1 MRLVGERELCHGGA
15 FGDLRLCI
23 FNPGKFSQM
32 QASASVTATGDSKA
46 AIGEALK
53 QALSGNRLQSISL
66 HDERGDVLWLDEG
79 ALGPDEHNLV
89 VEAAAALIA
98 GADRAYV
105 FQNIGDGRSAAFL
118 PARSPLND
126 LVGIAMIIA
135 DAKFLDSK
143 GAAKFVTP
151 TTTNLMRRLAFLRKP
166 PAAAAPAAP
175 PAPPPAAKVVS
186 PQQRPAAP
194 SARPAVPAAGLRPG
208 APAMPPRPAGAQAA
222 PLAQRPAAQTA
233 PTAQRPAAPPL
244 GARPAAPPA
253 RPAAPPP
260 KAAQQPAPARPA
272 APPSRA
278 PAAPAKTAA
287 AQHPQRPSTGA
298 EADSIAFEISD
309 IDPRSLLKGAQKP
322 AAQEPKRPD
331 LRVVQTDRL
340 PKLELSLAADP
351 IPELIADDSPVEIQG
366 EMSIDGPDGQFE
378 EISSEEPTTEVE
390 ALTDPASNMDVAPEF
405 IEEVPQMSAGAGQF
419 EFYGQIFEL
428 HVQQLVKLRAGGGTR
443 RFEILVRDAHADN
456 EFGVAPERVMQDVHD
471 PSANSDLDRI
481 VVEQLV
487 TWLGENRNVWDSDPS
502 SFSVN
507 VGMGTI
513 ADPKFASFVATVLKN
528 HKVPAKAIGFEIPEK
543 SCVEQVRDVD
553 MFVQACEKIGCHV
566 VLDDFT
572 FHHNAMRWLGSAAL
586 KFIKLDPKI
595 TAVAMK
601 ERVPQALVVAI
612 AQASKVLGLS
622 CVAKRVDTPAVRDW
636 LSAVGLDYAQGFL
649 LDQPRPL
656 ISLAAAAAKK

>member
-1 MRLVGERELCHGGA
+1 
-15 FGDLRLCI
+15 
-23 FNPGKFSQM
+23 M
-32 QASASVTATGDSKA
+32 QASASVTASGDSKA

-53 QALSGNRLQSISL
+53 QAVSGNRLQSISL

-89 VEAAAALIA
+89 MEASAALTA
-98 GADRAYV
+98 GADKTYV
-105 FQNIGDGRSAAFL
+105 FQNIGDGRAAAFL

-151 TTTNLMRRLAFLRKP
+151 TTTNLMRRLAFLRRP
-166 PAAAAPAAP
+166 PAPAPATASPAAP
-175 PAPPPAAKVVS
+175 PATAKVVS
-186 PQQRPAAP
+186 PPQARPAAP
-194 SARPAVPAAGLRPG
+194 R
-208 APAMPPRPAGAQAA
+208 PAMPPGAARPGVPSA
-222 PLAQRPAAQTA
+222 PPARPPA
-233 PTAQRPAAPPL
+233 PAAQRPAAPPPKP
-244 GARPAAPPA
+244 GVPAAPAAARPPMPA

-260 KAAQQPAPARPA
+260 RAAQPAKPPA
-272 APPSRA
+272 APPR
-278 PAAPAKTAA
+278 PAVPAKPAV
-287 AQHPQRPSTGA
+287 QQQRPSGSA
-298 EADSIAFEISD
+298 ESDSIAFEISD
-309 IDPRSLLKGAQKP
+309 IDPKSLLKQPPRQAP
-322 AAQEPKRPD
+322 PEAKRPD

-340 PKLELSLAADP
+340 PRLELALDSDP
-351 IPELIADDSPVEIQG
+351 VPELIADEAPPVELPQ
-366 EMSIDGPDGQFE
+366 IDTTEDVGAD
-378 EISSEEPTTEVE
+378 EPTAEVE
-390 ALTDPASNMDVAPEF
+390 ALADPESDMNVEPEYVDEAP
-405 IEEVPQMSAGAGQF
+405 PLAPGPGQF
-419 EFYGQIFEL
+419 EFYGQVFEL
-428 HVQQLVKLRAGGGTR
+428 HVQQLIKLKGSGGTR
-443 RFEILVRDAHADN
+443 RFEVLVRDAHADN
-456 EFGVAPERVMQDVHD
+456 EFGVAPERVVQDAHD

-487 TWLGENRNVWDSDPS
+487 SWLGENRGAWESEPA

-513 ADPKFASFVATVLKN
+513 ADSKFAGFVATVLKN
-528 HKVPAKAIGFEIPEK
+528 HKVHPKALGFEISEK

-553 MFVQACEKIGCHV
+553 QFVLACEKIGCHV

-572 FHHNAMRWLGSAAL
+572 MHHNSMRWLGSAAL
-586 KFIKLDPKI
+586 KFLKLDPRI

-636 LSAVGLDYAQGFL
+636 MAAVGVDYAQGFL
-649 LDQPRPL
+649 LDQPKSL
-656 ISLAAAAAKK
+656 ISLVAASGK

>member
-1 MRLVGERELCHGGA
+1 
-15 FGDLRLCI
+15 
-23 FNPGKFSQM
+23 M
-32 QASASVTATGDSKA
+32 QASASVTASGDSKA

-89 VEAAAALIA
+89 VEAAAALSA
-98 GADRAYV
+98 GPDKTYV

-126 LVGIAMIIA
+126 LLGIAMIIA

-151 TTTNLMRRLAFLRKP
+151 TTTNLMRRLSFLRKP
-166 PAAAAPAAP
+166 TGPAAPVTPPPSSPPPAARVASPPPAAP
-175 PAPPPAAKVVS
+175 PP
-186 PQQRPAAP
+186 RPAAP
-194 SARPAVPAAGLRPG
+194 QAGARPG
-208 APAMPPRPAGAQAA
+208 APAQT
-222 PLAQRPAAQTA
+222 RPAA
-233 PTAQRPAAPPL
+233 PPAQRPAAPQARPPAAPPPAQRPAAPQAKAPVAPPKAAQPA
-244 GARPAAPPA
+244 ARPAAPPA
-253 RPAAPPP
+253 RPAAPPAKP
-260 KAAQQPAPARPA
+260 IAQQRPNT
-272 APPSRA
+272 SE
-278 PAAPAKTAA
+278 T
-287 AQHPQRPSTGA
+287 
-298 EADSIAFEISD
+298 DSIAFEISD
-309 IDPRSLLKGAQKP
+309 IDPKSLLKGASRP
-322 AAQEPKRPD
+322 AQPEAKRPD

-340 PKLELSLAADP
+340 PKLELRLESDP
-351 IPELIADDSPVEIQG
+351 VPELIQDEPPEQEIALEPMYADDVSG
-366 EMSIDGPDGQFE
+366 EE
-378 EISSEEPTTEVE
+378 ETTEVE
-390 ALTDPASNMDVAPEF
+390 ALADSDADMNVQPEF
-405 IEEVPQMSAGAGQF
+405 VDEAPQLSAGAGQF

-428 HVQQLVKLRAGGGTR
+428 HAQQLVKLKGNGGTR

-456 EFGVAPERVMQDVHD
+456 EFGVAPDRVLQDVHD

-481 VVEQLV
+481 VVEHLLI
-487 TWLGENRNVWDSDPS
+487 WMNENRGAWEQEPA

-513 ADPKFASFVATVLKN
+513 ADPKFASFVAATLKN
-528 HKVPAKAIGFEIPEK
+528 HKIPAKALGFEIPEK
-543 SCVEQVRDVD
+543 SCVDQVRDVD

-572 FHHNAMRWLGSAAL
+572 FHHNAMRWLGSSAL
-586 KFIKLDPKI
+586 KFVKLDPKI

-649 LDQPRPL
+649 LDQPRAL
-656 ISLAAAAAKK
+656 TALAAPPAKK

>member
-1 MRLVGERELCHGGA
+1 
-15 FGDLRLCI
+15 
-23 FNPGKFSQM
+23 M
-32 QASASVTATGDSKA
+32 QASASVTASGDSKA

-89 VEAAAALIA
+89 VEAAAALSA
-98 GADRAYV
+98 GADLTYV
-105 FQNIGDGRSAAFL
+105 FQSVGDGRAAAFL

-126 LVGIAMIIA
+126 LLGLAMIIA

-151 TTTNLMRRLAFLRKP
+151 TAPAAPVTPPPASPPPARVASPPPARVASPP
-166 PAAAAPAAP
+166 PAAPQARPAVPQAAVAARPGAPATPARPAAPGAQRPPAPQAKAPAAPARPAAP
-175 PAPPPAAKVVS
+175 PAKPPM
-186 PQQRPAAP
+186 AP
-194 SARPAVPAAGLRPG
+194 PK
-208 APAMPPRPAGAQAA
+208 
-222 PLAQRPAAQTA
+222 AAQ
-233 PTAQRPAAPPL
+233 PA
-244 GARPAAPPA
+244 ARPAAPPA
-253 RPAAPPP
+253 RP
-260 KAAQQPAPARPA
+260 
-272 APPSRA
+272 SA
-278 PAAPAKTAA
+278 PAAKPAT
-287 AQHPQRPSTGA
+287 QQRPSGSL
-298 EADSIAFEISD
+298 ESDSIAFEISD
-309 IDPRSLLKGAQKP
+309 IDPKSLLKGAVRPGQ
-322 AAQEPKRPD
+322 AEAKRPD

-340 PKLELSLAADP
+340 PKLQLKLEAEP
-351 IPELIADDSPVEIQG
+351 IPELIQDEPPSPEIALEPMYADGVGG
-366 EMSIDGPDGQFE
+366 EE
-378 EISSEEPTTEVE
+378 VTTEVE
-390 ALTDPASNMDVAPEF
+390 ALDAADADMTVQPEF
-405 IEEVPQMSAGAGQF
+405 VDEAAPLSVGAGQF

-428 HVQQLVKLRAGGGTR
+428 HAQQLVKLKGSGGTR
-443 RFEILVRDAHADN
+443 RYEVLVRDAHADN
-456 EFGVAPERVMQDVHD
+456 EFGVAPERVLQDVGD

-481 VVEQLV
+481 VVEQLL
-487 TWLGENRNVWDSDPS
+487 TWMGEHRGVWENEPA

-513 ADPKFASFVATVLKN
+513 ADPKFASFVVASLKT
-528 HKVPAKAIGFEIPEK
+528 HKVPAKAIGFEITEK

-572 FHHNAMRWLGSAAL
+572 LHHNAMRWLGSSAL
-586 KFIKLDPKI
+586 KFVKLDPKI

-649 LDQPRPL
+649 LDQPRSL
-656 ISLAAAAAKK
+656 TSLAADPARK

>member
-1 MRLVGERELCHGGA
+1 
-15 FGDLRLCI
+15 
-23 FNPGKFSQM
+23 M
-32 QASASVTATGDSKA
+32 QASASVTAGGDSKA

-89 VEAAAALIA
+89 VEAAAALSA
-98 GADRAYV
+98 GADRTYV
-105 FQNIGDGRSAAFL
+105 FQNVGDGRAAAFL

-126 LVGIAMIIA
+126 LLGLAMIIA

-166 PAAAAPAAP
+166 PGTAAPVTP
-175 PAPPPAAKVVS
+175 PPPAAPANRVVS
-186 PQQRPAAP
+186 QPPKAPPPRPAAP
-194 SARPAVPAAGLRPG
+194 APAAATR
-208 APAMPPRPAGAQAA
+208 PAMPPAA
-222 PLAQRPAAQTA
+222 ARPAAPA
-233 PTAQRPAAPPL
+233 AQRPAAPQVRAP
-244 GARPAAPPA
+244 APPA
-253 RPAAPPP
+253 RPAAAARPPMAPPP
-260 KAAQQPAPARPA
+260 KAAQPAARPPAAPARPA
-272 APPSRA
+272 QPAR
-278 PAAPAKTAA
+278 PAA
-287 AQHPQRPSTGA
+287 QQRPSSSSDS
-298 EADSIAFEISD
+298 DSIAFEISD
-309 IDPRSLLKGAQKP
+309 IDPKSLLKGAPRQ
-322 AAQEPKRPD
+322 AQPEAKRPD

-340 PKLELSLAADP
+340 PRLELRLEADP
-351 IPELIADDSPVEIQG
+351 IPELIQD
-366 EMSIDGPDGQFE
+366 
-378 EISSEEPTTEVE
+378 EEPAAEVTLEPMYAEPVSAEEVTTEVE
-390 ALTDPASNMDVAPEF
+390 ALAVPDAGMNVEPEF
-405 IEEVPQMSAGAGQF
+405 IDEVPQAEAGAGQF

-428 HVQQLVKLRAGGGTR
+428 HVQQLVKLKGSGGTR
-443 RFEILVRDAHADN
+443 RFEVLVRDAHADN
-456 EFGVAPERVMQDVHD
+456 EFGVAPDRVLQDVHD

-481 VVEQLV
+481 VLEHLV
-487 TWLGENRNVWDSDPS
+487 IWLGENRGAWETDPA

-513 ADPKFASFVATVLKN
+513 ADPKFASFVAATLKT
-528 HKVPAKAIGFEIPEK
+528 HKVSAKAIGFEIAEK

-572 FHHNAMRWLGSAAL
+572 LHHNSMRWLGSSAL
-586 KFIKLDPKI
+586 KFLKLDPKI

-601 ERVPQALVVAI
+601 DRVPQALVVAI

-656 ISLAAAAAKK
+656 IKLTPGN

>member
-1 MRLVGERELCHGGA
+1 
-15 FGDLRLCI
+15 
-23 FNPGKFSQM
+23 M
-32 QASASVTATGDSKA
+32 QASASVTASGDSKA

-53 QALSGNRLQSISL
+53 QALSGNRLQSLSL

-89 VEAAAALIA
+89 LEAAAALAA
-98 GADRAYV
+98 GADRTHV
-105 FQNIGDGRSAAFL
+105 FQNIGDGRAAAFL

-143 GAAKFVTP
+143 GASKFVTP

-166 PAAAAPAAP
+166 PAPAAAAPAAP
-175 PAPPPAAKVVS
+175 PAPAGGRVVS
-186 PQQRPAAP
+186 Q
-194 SARPAVPAAGLRPG
+194 
-208 APAMPPRPAGAQAA
+208 PPRPSA
-222 PLAQRPAAQTA
+222 PLAKPGMPAAANRPAGPA
-233 PTAQRPAAPPL
+233 PAAARPPVAGNPAAARPGIPQRPAAPPTRPAPPAPAA
-244 GARPAAPPA
+244 ARPASPA
-253 RPAAPPP
+253 RPPAPPP
-260 KAAQQPAPARPA
+260 KAAQPAPARPPAPA
-272 APPSRA
+272 AR
-278 PAAPAKTAA
+278 PAAPAAKPAT
-287 AQHPQRPSTGA
+287 AQHQQRPSTGA
-298 EADSIAFEISD
+298 ESDSIAFEISD

-322 AAQEPKRPD
+322 AAQEAKRPD

-340 PKLELSLAADP
+340 PRLELSLAADP
-351 IPELIADDSPVEIQG
+351 IPELIADDSPIELPE
-366 EMSIDGPDGQFE
+366 EMSIDGPSDQFE

-390 ALTDPASNMDVAPEF
+390 ALADPESNMDVEPQF
-405 IEEVPQMSAGAGQF
+405 IEEVPQMSAGPGQF

-443 RFEILVRDAHADN
+443 RYEVLVRDAHADN

-487 TWLGENRNVWDSDPS
+487 TWLGENRNVWDADPA

-513 ADPKFASFVATVLKN
+513 ADPKFASFVASVLKN
-528 HKVPAKAIGFEIPEK
+528 HKVPAKAIGFEITEK

-572 FHHNAMRWLGSAAL
+572 FHHNSLRWMGSGAV
-586 KFIKLDPKI
+586 KFLKLDSKI
-595 TAVAMK
+595 TAIAMK

-612 AQASKVLGLS
+612 CQASKVLGLS
-622 CVAKRVDTPAVRDW
+622 CVAKRVDTPAVREW
-636 LSAVGLDYAQGFL
+636 LAAVGIDYAQGFL
-649 LDQPRPL
+649 LDQPKAL
-656 ISLAAAAAKK
+656 TALAGPAAR

>member
-1 MRLVGERELCHGGA
+1 
-15 FGDLRLCI
+15 
-23 FNPGKFSQM
+23 M
-32 QASASVTATGDSKA
+32 QASASVTASGDSKA

-89 VEAAAALIA
+89 VEAAAALSA
-98 GADRAYV
+98 GPDKTYV

-126 LVGIAMIIA
+126 LLGIAMIIA

-151 TTTNLMRRLAFLRKP
+151 TTTNLMRRLSFLRKP
-166 PAAAAPAAP
+166 TAPAAPVTPPPASPPPAARVASPPAAQPPRPAAP
-175 PAPPPAAKVVS
+175 PAGAA
-186 PQQRPAAP
+186 
-194 SARPAVPAAGLRPG
+194 RPG
-208 APAMPPRPAGAQAA
+208 APAAHRPATPPPPQRPPAPQAKAPAA
-222 PLAQRPAAQTA
+222 PAA
-233 PTAQRPAAPPL
+233 RPAAPARAPV
-244 GARPAAPPA
+244 APPRAAQPATRPAAPPA
-253 RPAAPPP
+253 RPAAPP
-260 KAAQQPAPARPA
+260 
-272 APPSRA
+272 
-278 PAAPAKTAA
+278 AKSAG
-287 AQHPQRPSTGA
+287 QQRPSGNT
-298 EADSIAFEISD
+298 ESDSIAFEISD
-309 IDPRSLLKGAQKP
+309 IDPKSLLKGAQR
-322 AAQEPKRPD
+322 AAAPEAKRPD

-340 PKLELSLAADP
+340 PKLELRLESDP
-351 IPELIADDSPVEIQG
+351 VPELIQDEPATPEIALEPMYADEVGG
-366 EMSIDGPDGQFE
+366 EE
-378 EISSEEPTTEVE
+378 VTTEVE
-390 ALTDPASNMDVAPEF
+390 ALAADSDADMNVQPEF
-405 IEEVPQMSAGAGQF
+405 VDEAPQLSAGAGQF
-419 EFYGQIFEL
+419 EYYGQIFEL
-428 HVQQLVKLRAGGGTR
+428 HAQQLVKLKGNGGTR

-456 EFGVAPERVMQDVHD
+456 EFGVAPDRVLQDVHD

-481 VVEQLV
+481 VVEHLLI
-487 TWLGENRNVWDSDPS
+487 WMGENRGVWESEPS

-513 ADPKFASFVATVLKN
+513 ADPKFASFVASALKN
-528 HKVPAKAIGFEIPEK
+528 HKIPAKAIGFEIPEK

-572 FHHNAMRWLGSAAL
+572 FHHNAMRWLGSSAL

-656 ISLAAAAAKK
+656 TAVAAAQTRK

>member
-1 MRLVGERELCHGGA
+1 
-15 FGDLRLCI
+15 
-23 FNPGKFSQM
+23 M
-32 QASASVTATGDSKA
+32 QASASVTASGDSKA

-89 VEAAAALIA
+89 VEAAAALSA
-98 GADRAYV
+98 GPDKTYV

-126 LVGIAMIIA
+126 LLGIAMIIA
-135 DAKFLDSK
+135 DSKFLDSK

-151 TTTNLMRRLAFLRKP
+151 TTTNLMRRLSFLRKP
-166 PAAAAPAAP
+166 TAPAAP
-175 PAPPPAAKVVS
+175 VTPPPASS
-186 PQQRPAAP
+186 PPAARVA
-194 SARPAVPAAGLRPG
+194 S
-208 APAMPPRPAGAQAA
+208 
-222 PLAQRPAAQTA
+222 
-233 PTAQRPAAPPL
+233 
-244 GARPAAPPA
+244 RPAAPPA
-253 RPAAPPP
+253 RPAAPAAGATRPVAPP
-260 KAAQQPAPARPA
+260 AAAARPA
-272 APPSRA
+272 APAPQRPVAPQAKA
-278 PAAPAKTAA
+278 PAAPAAPPAPPKAPVAPPNA
-287 AQHPQRPSTGA
+287 AQPAAQRPAAPQGKAPAAPSAKPPGQQRPSGNA
-298 EADSIAFEISD
+298 DSDSIAFEISD
-309 IDPRSLLKGAQKP
+309 IDPRSLLKGSQRPAQP
-322 AAQEPKRPD
+322 EAKRPD

-340 PKLELSLAADP
+340 PKLELRLEADP
-351 IPELIADDSPVEIQG
+351 IPELIQDEPPAEEVALEPMYADDVSG
-366 EMSIDGPDGQFE
+366 EE
-378 EISSEEPTTEVE
+378 VTTEVE
-390 ALTDPASNMDVAPEF
+390 ALAETEADADMNVQPEF
-405 IEEVPQMSAGAGQF
+405 VDEAPQLTAGEGQF

-428 HVQQLVKLRAGGGTR
+428 HAQQLVKLKGNGGTR

-456 EFGVAPERVMQDVHD
+456 EFGVAPERVLQDVHD

-481 VVEQLV
+481 VVEHLLI
-487 TWLGENRNVWDSDPS
+487 WMNENRAAWESEPS

-513 ADPKFASFVATVLKN
+513 ADPKFASFVASALKN
-528 HKVPAKAIGFEIPEK
+528 HKIPAKALGFEIPEK

-572 FHHNAMRWLGSAAL
+572 FHHNSMRWLGSAAL

-595 TAVAMK
+595 TAIAMK